1 MQMNFQ
7 SLGFDGIPQQERE
20 ANRRYWDSLASLG
33 NAIGEAGKE
42 VDSWQKRKAEEEERK
57 KQWENMLEEQK
68 YRREV
73 DEYNRYYQAER
84 DFKND
89 QRYIDE
95 RRRQME
101 TEKRDADAL
110 AAAKSQMRKD
120 PLYSPTRIR
129 MEYGPQAYA
138 AAVAR
143 DNAPTYAEYMNA
155 QRDFDS
161 AVNQRLIYKMQQEQ
175 NERAAR
181 LEEQAKIAENML
193 NEVAARENASKF
205 NYNVNAK
212 LPPKEV
218 LPAYRDEIQE
228 NLDYL
233 LSDKTP
239 SLSKNNKIK
248 EYKTLLDMI
257 NERLNYK
264 PKKSIVDKM
273 LGY

>member
-1 MQMNFQ
+1 MAMQMNFQ
-7 SLGFDGIPQQERE
+7 PLGFDGIPQQERE

-33 NAIGEAGKE
+33 NAIGDAGKE

-95 RRRQME
+95 RRRQQE

-110 AAAKSQMRKD
+110 AAAKSQTRKD

-155 QRDFDS
+155 QRDLNNAISQRQLLKSQKDAELRDS
-161 AVNQRLIYKMQQEQ
+161 ASREADDYVAQLQDLAVRDGVDIRSGAKIPTTRAGKLARKAWLEDKIGAMNSSIKHHSISSASTVMSMQAQ
-175 NERAAR
+175 
-181 LEEQAKIAENML
+181 LEEINRL
-193 NEVAARENASKF
+193 
-205 NYNVNAK
+205 
-212 LPPKEV
+212 LG
-218 LPAYRDEIQE
+218 LRD
-228 NLDYL
+228 
-233 LSDKTP
+233 
-239 SLSKNNKIK
+239 
-248 EYKTLLDMI
+248 
-257 NERLNYK
+257 K
-264 PKKSIVDKM
+264 PW
-273 LGY
+273 G

>member
-1 MQMNFQ
+1 MAMQMNFQ

-33 NAIGEAGKE
+33 AAIGEAGKE

-110 AAAKSQMRKD
+110 AAAKSQMRQD

-155 QRDFDS
+155 QRDLNNALSQRQILKSQKDAELRDS
-161 AVNQRLIYKMQQEQ
+161 WMRVADELVASVDD
-175 NERAAR
+175 RAAR
-181 LEEQAKIAENML
+181 NGIDLSRSAVLPNDRAGLEALRAELEGLRDYL
-193 NEVAARENASKF
+193 NTAQLHSANSSARVAAINA
-205 NYNVNAK
+205 
-212 LPPKEV
+212 
-218 LPAYRDEIQE
+218 Q
-228 NLDYL
+228 
-233 LSDKTP
+233 
-239 SLSKNNKIK
+239 IK
-248 EYKTLLDMI
+248 EIDR
-257 NERLNYK
+257 RLGQTPN
-264 PKKSIVDKM
+264 
-273 LGY
+273 GY